1 MTLNDWLKKKGLSKS
16 QFALQMGLTE
26 RAVRMWVD
34 GDRIPA
40 KDRMQEIFEAT
51 GGKVKP
57 NDFYSLKL

>member
-1 MTLNDWLKKKGLSKS
+1 MTLNDWLKKKDLSKA

-26 RAVRMWVD
+26 RAIRMWID

-40 KDRMQEIFEAT
+40 KNQMLEIFEAT

-57 NDFYSLKL
+57 NDFYTLE